1 MEPMH
6 YPSNITKSS
15 EGEGHWVMFTSYPS
29 LFAESSTEI
38 QYSIFLPMSA
48 QSLISTAEAVY
59 AEQEGLGTVITDAT
73 RKMAAGIT
81 DFNES
86 GGNWTDAAIGAFK
99 AINLDMVTN
108 KAAQSAEYIA
118 AQSIRKS
125 DLATRAL
132 AGANLAV
139 NPKLSLLYQG
149 PGKFRKFTF
158 EFPMVAKS
166 SSESG
171 EIKKIIKAFRISTL
185 PGYKQ
190 FTMSGSTDAAPGQ
203 GGSLTERKAGQNFFT
218 FPSTWDIKF
227 GHVDG
232 IEATP
237 FKIAR
242 SVCNSV
248 SVNYAAAG
256 APFFFKG
263 GEPYEVKMTCTFTET
278 SIITKEAV
286 EEGF

>member
-1 MEPMH
+1 VESLN
-6 YPSNITKSS
+6 YPENITKSS
-15 EGEGHWVMFTSYPS
+15 EGEGHWVMFSSYPS
-29 LFAESSTEI
+29 LFAESANEME
-38 QYSIFLPMSA
+38 YSIFLPMSA

-81 DFNES
+81 DFNNS
-86 GGNWTDAAIGAFK
+86 NGDWTTAAVGAFK
-99 AINLDMVTN
+99 ALNLDLVKS
-108 KAAQSAEYIA
+108 KAAQSAEYLT
-118 AQSIRKS
+118 AQAIRKS

-132 AGANLAV
+132 GGADLAV
-139 NPKLSLLYQG
+139 NPKMSLLYQG

-166 SSESG
+166 VRESTS
-171 EIKKIIKAFRISTL
+171 IKNIIKAFRKSTL

-190 FTMSGSTDAAPGQ
+190 FVTSNSGAPG
-203 GGSLTERKAGQNFFT
+203 GGGGALTERKAGQNFFT
-218 FPSTWDIKF
+218 FPSTWDIEF

-232 IEATP
+232 QRATP

-256 APFFFKG
+256 QPFFFKG
-263 GEPYEVKMTCTFTET
+263 GDPYEVKMTCTFTET
-278 SIITKEAV
+278 SILTRDLV
-286 EEGF
+286 DEGF